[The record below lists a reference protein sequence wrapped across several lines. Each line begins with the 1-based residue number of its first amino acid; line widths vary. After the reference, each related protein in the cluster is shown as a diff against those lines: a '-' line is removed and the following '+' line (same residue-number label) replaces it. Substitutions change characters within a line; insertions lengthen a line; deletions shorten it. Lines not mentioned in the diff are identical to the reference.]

1 MEMLKKLKLFFM
13 VVRHVVSKY
22 FSIAASSWFFS
33 TFYVAD
39 DNKLYN
45 NDGKSEPN
53 LFLNLQLYV
62 KFEEQFSFHICNF
75 SGKTLPFNQI
85 PGPLGL
91 PILGSQWLYYWK
103 YSLDLLHLANEGN
116 IMWYY

>member
-22 FSIAASSWFFS
+22 FSIAVSSWFFS

-53 LFLNLQLYV
+53 LF
-62 KFEEQFSFHICNF
+62 
-75 SGKTLPFNQI
+75 
-85 PGPLGL
+85 
-91 PILGSQWLYYWK
+91 
-103 YSLDLLHLANEGN
+103 
-116 IMWYY
+116 